1 MKNEIHTF
9 LEQNQEKSH
18 IDTNPLITELPSYV
32 QRQLV
37 VRIYSLLSIQLM
49 VTVGIASLFTLHH
62 PSQLWII
69 ENKNL
74 YLVSFIASF
83 ACIFL
88 FSCYQKRY
96 PLNLILFFAF
106 TLCESYGISTLS
118 AMYAYHG
125 QGLLVLESAGITMG
139 IFMMLTLYVFN
150 SKKDFRFLEPF
161 LFSTLIVIVFMSMIT
176 IFFGPLPFF
185 NLVISSV
192 GILLFVGYILY
203 DTSVIIKTIEPDSAL
218 SGAMQLY
225 LDVLNLFLF
234 ILECITSSR
243 AD

>member
-1 MKNEIHTF
+1 
-9 LEQNQEKSH
+9 
-18 IDTNPLITELPSYV
+18 
-32 QRQLV
+32 
-37 VRIYSLLSIQLM
+37 
-49 VTVGIASLFTLHH
+49 
-62 PSQLWII
+62 
-69 ENKNL
+69 
-74 YLVSFIASF
+74 
-83 ACIFL
+83 
-88 FSCYQKRY
+88 
-96 PLNLILFFAF
+96 
-106 TLCESYGISTLS
+106 
-118 AMYAYHG
+118 MYAYHG

-234 ILECITSSR
+234 ILECITGSR